1 MNLTSQELL
10 SLFKN
15 MCEFDRTLGFDLRV
29 NESGHLEYDLEVQ
42 EQHTSRPGISHGGV
56 LAGMM
61 DAVLGI
67 TALEKAVS
75 IGKLCSTVE
84 FKINFL
90 QPAKVGD
97 LLRGN
102 AKIDF
107 VGKSLVVTS
116 GEILSQP
123 TFVAKGQG
131 TFNLYD
137 LDQENLK
144 KYLP

>member
-1 MNLTSQELL
+1 MKLNPQELL
-10 SLFKN
+10 NHFKN
-15 MCEFDRTLGFDLRV
+15 MCEFDRTLGLSLEI
-29 NESGHLEYDLEVQ
+29 NKEGHLEYGLKVMEK
-42 EQHTSRPGISHGGV
+42 HASRPGTSHGGV

-61 DAVLGI
+61 DATLGI

-90 QPAKVGD
+90 QPARVGD
-97 LLRGN
+97 NLRGS
-102 AKIDF
+102 AKVDF
-107 VGKSLVVTS
+107 IGKSLVVTS
-116 GEILSQP
+116 GEIYSES
-123 TFVAKGQG
+123 TIVAKGQG

-144 KYLP
+144 KFLP